1 MSVPALKWAISQKV
15 GDATAKSVLMVLA
28 WHHNP
33 ETGLCCPSIPTIQT
47 ECDIKSCNT
56 VKSALKRLAAM
67 GLLSSERDIV
77 NGSIK
82 RTRYTLLGG
91 SAIEGGSAVDGGSV
105 IEGGSVIDP
114 PHRQQLTLPPSKFD
128 PPLCQQL
135 TPIESIEREEK
146 KEVCD
151 TASFESVSQ
160 SYTPAE
166 SYTPA
171 GNCTP
176 VENCST
182 PLQETAGDPCRKLQT
197 NKKVISKEEVSYC
210 DPASFETVSQSAS
223 DFGFGLEAED
233 FGGSTKTGST
243 NFGMT
248 EEKPKKAAKKR
259 AQTHRFDLDSLP
271 EDWRKV
277 AQDMRP
283 DLDADKV
290 FASFRFYWTTG
301 RGEGTLR
308 SDKSWATSWT
318 NWLRKEAEG
327 NRRTMASPSAEPV
340 GTNSTDP
347 AELRRQYWALQKQKK
362 EAEEREAAL
371 IFGVA
376 A

>member
-1 MSVPALKWAISQKV
+1 MQAVKELERDAWISCNQSAGKKRFFIV
-15 GDATAKSVLMVLA
+15 NAEK
-28 WHHNP
+28 
-33 ETGLCCPSIPTIQT
+33 
-47 ECDIKSCNT
+47 IKSY
-56 VKSALKRLAAM
+56 V
-67 GLLSSERDIV
+67 
-77 NGSIK
+77 
-82 RTRYTLLGG
+82 
-91 SAIEGGSAVDGGSV
+91 
-105 IEGGSVIDP
+105 
-114 PHRQQLTLPPSKFD
+114 
-128 PPLCQQL
+128 
-135 TPIESIEREEK
+135 TPAENCTPAES
-146 KEVCD
+146 D
-151 TASFESVSQ
+151 
-160 SYTPAE
+160 TPAE

-197 NKKVISKEEVSYC
+197 NKKVISKEEDTYC

-233 FGGSTKTGST
+233 FGGSTKIGST

-248 EEKPKKAAKKR
+248 EEKPKKAAKKK

-308 SDKSWATSWT
+308 SDKSWATSWA
-318 NWLRKEAEG
+318 NWIRKEAEG
-327 NRRTMASPSAEPV
+327 NRRTMASHSAEPV

>member
-1 MSVPALKWAISQKV
+1 MSFNLLQDCIDMDVDMAASSHAVLVVICRHANDAGTCFPSTALIAKKSHLNPRTVMQAVKELERDAWISCNQSAGKKRFFIV
-15 GDATAKSVLMVLA
+15 NAEK
-28 WHHNP
+28 
-33 ETGLCCPSIPTIQT
+33 
-47 ECDIKSCNT
+47 IKSY
-56 VKSALKRLAAM
+56 V
-67 GLLSSERDIV
+67 
-77 NGSIK
+77 
-82 RTRYTLLGG
+82 
-91 SAIEGGSAVDGGSV
+91 
-105 IEGGSVIDP
+105 
-114 PHRQQLTLPPSKFD
+114 
-128 PPLCQQL
+128 
-135 TPIESIEREEK
+135 TPAENCTPAES
-146 KEVCD
+146 D
-151 TASFESVSQ
+151 
-160 SYTPAE
+160 TPAE

-243 NFGMT
+243 NFGMA
-248 EEKPKKAAKKR
+248 EEKPKKAAKKK
-259 AQTHRFDLDSLP
+259 AQTHRFDLDNLP

-290 FASFRFYWTTG
+290 FASFRFYWVSG

-308 SDKSWATSWT
+308 SDKSWATSWA

>member
-160 SYTPAE
+160 S
-166 SYTPA
+166 
-171 GNCTP
+171 
-176 VENCST
+176 
-182 PLQETAGDPCRKLQT
+182 
-197 NKKVISKEEVSYC
+197 
-210 DPASFETVSQSAS
+210 AS

-248 EEKPKKAAKKR
+248 EEKPKKAAKKK

-290 FASFRFYWTTG
+290 FASFRFYWVSG

-308 SDKSWATSWT
+308 SDKSWATSWA